1 MCNAILQRVKNF
13 LNVKMVKLEKLK
25 KKKVEFVL

>member
-1 MCNAILQRVKNF
+1 MCNAIQQRVKNF

-25 KKKVEFVL
+25 KKKGEFVL

>member
-13 LNVKMVKLEKLK
+13 LNVKMVKLEKLTK
-25 KKKVEFVL
+25 KKGEFVL